1 MDKDSIL
8 INTNNLKDNCNK
20 KFCKKYSVKINII
33 IVFLVIITML
43 QSLSLF
49 YLIIMSNAIQK
60 LHLYE
65 FNNTE
70 LSDYLHKFQSIIDY
84 VCVNIIKC

>member
-1 MDKDSIL
+1 MDKDSLL
-8 INTNNLKDNCNK
+8 INTNNLNNNLNNN
-20 KFCKKYSVKINII
+20 CKKKSVKINII
-33 IVFLVIITML
+33 IVFLVIITLL

-70 LSDYLHKFQSIIDY
+70 VNDYLHKFQSIIDY